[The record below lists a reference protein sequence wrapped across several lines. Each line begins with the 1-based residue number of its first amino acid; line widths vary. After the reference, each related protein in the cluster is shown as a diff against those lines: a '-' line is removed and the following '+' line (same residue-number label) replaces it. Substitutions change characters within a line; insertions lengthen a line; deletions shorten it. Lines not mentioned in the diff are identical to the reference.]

1 MHTTS
6 KPSAARAW
14 MFATGLA
21 LGAWLAPGLLPSA
34 TAAAQ
39 DTSAPAPAAPK
50 SGDFR
55 GYSGIHWPSDFDVR
69 KGHCDR
75 ERITENPQHSGAMA
89 SLGQRREL
97 NRSAAMLV
105 GARIPDLLPSSLGA
119 EVDEGD
125 RACMGQVLELG
136 ASGRWVSWD
145 NGATGVHYEM
155 RPDAGRD
162 GIAGACRAFR
172 LKASGNYQHAKR
184 KAMAC
189 ESGPG
194 LWQLS
199 GL

>member
-1 MHTTS
+1 MHMTS
-6 KPSAARAW
+6 KPLGSRASLLAAC
-14 MFATGLA
+14 LA
-21 LGAWLAPGLLPSA
+21 LSAWLACGVSPGA

-39 DTSAPAPAAPK
+39 NAPAPAPAAPK
-50 SGDFR
+50 AGDFR

-75 ERITENPQHSGAMA
+75 ERITENPRHSDAMA
-89 SLGQRREL
+89 SLGQRRAL
-97 NRSAAMLV
+97 NRTAAMLI
-105 GARIPDLLPSSLGA
+105 GARLPDLLPSSLGA
-119 EVDEGD
+119 ELDEGD

-145 NGATGVHYEM
+145 NGATGIHYEM

-172 LKASGNYQHAKR
+172 LKASGNYQRAKR
-184 KAMAC
+184 TAMAC
-189 ESGPG
+189 ANGPG

>member
-6 KPSAARAW
+6 MPIGSRAALLA
-14 MFATGLA
+14 GLA
-21 LGAWLAPGLLPSA
+21 LGAWLAPGLLPGA

-39 DTSAPAPAAPK
+39 ATGSSAPATPK
-50 SGDFR
+50 TGDFR
-55 GYSGIHWPSDFDVR
+55 GYSGVHWPTDFDVR
-69 KGHCDR
+69 KGQCDR
-75 ERITENPQHSGAMA
+75 ERITDNPRHRDAMA
-89 SLGQRREL
+89 SIGQRREL
-97 NRSAAMLV
+97 NRTAAMLV
-105 GARIPDLLPSSLGA
+105 GARVPDLLPTKLGA
-119 EVDEGD
+119 ELDESD

-136 ASGRWVSWD
+136 ASGRWVRWD
-145 NGATGVHYEM
+145 NGATGIHYEM

-184 KAMAC
+184 NAMAC

>member
-1 MHTTS
+1 MTTLS
-6 KPSAARAW
+6 PRPTGSLL
-14 MFATGLA
+14 ATLTLCA
-21 LGAWLAPGLLPSA
+21 SCIAPGILPGA

-39 DTSAPAPAAPK
+39 DAPHTTPAPTPA
-50 SGDFR
+50 GDFR
-55 GYSGIHWPSDFDVR
+55 GYSGVHWSSDFAVR
-69 KGHCDR
+69 SGHCDR
-75 ERITENPQHSGAMA
+75 QRITQSPRRIDAIA
-89 SLGQRREL
+89 SLGQRRAL
-97 NRSAAMLV
+97 NRGAAMLI
-105 GARIPDLLPSSLGA
+105 GAHVQDLLPSALGA

-136 ASGRWVSWD
+136 ASGRWVRWD

-172 LKASGNYQHAKR
+172 LKASGNDRRIKR
-184 KAMAC
+184 TAMAC
-189 ESGPG
+189 ETGPG